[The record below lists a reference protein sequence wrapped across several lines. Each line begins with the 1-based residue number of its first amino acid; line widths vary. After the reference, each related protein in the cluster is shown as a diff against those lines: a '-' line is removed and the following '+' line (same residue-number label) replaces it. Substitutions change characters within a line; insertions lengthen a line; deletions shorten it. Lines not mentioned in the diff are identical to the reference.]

1 MSDCDRRDHR
11 PLIDKIAGL
20 TRHRIDQLMETIMIL
35 DDFRSDDGE
44 AGGRDTEGDSEQA
57 LWIMALRSWAAAKT
71 SGFGYSLYLSGNRL
85 SGAVMVNFMPFFLPV
100 LCMNRSRPDM
110 SMRSDINE
118 NQEGQGDLTQML
130 VPEVDEST
138 KASAVRVAMGAVD
151 EVAAESDTCTRQP
164 QVACS
169 A

>member
-1 MSDCDRRDHR
+1 
-11 PLIDKIAGL
+11 
-20 TRHRIDQLMETIMIL
+20 METVMLL
-35 DDFRSDDGE
+35 DYFRSHDRE
-44 AGGRDTEGDSEQA
+44 AGGRDTEDDSEQA

-85 SGAVMVNFMPFFLPV
+85 SGAVMVNFMPFFLPM
-100 LCMNRSRPDM
+100 LYMNRSSPDM
-110 SMRSDINE
+110 SMSGDINE

-130 VPEVDEST
+130 VPEVDESR

-151 EVAAESDTCTRQP
+151 EAGGESDTFPRQR
-164 QVACS
+164 QVACT